1 MSHKI
6 FAKGVLAAAAG
17 CGAVL
22 IGVAAPVSAQPAPP
36 AQPGCSAGDMAKVM
50 SGVANAKGD
59 YLLANPQVNDFFTS
73 LKDLPKEQKKESMR
87 TYLDANPQVKADL
100 EGIRQP
106 AKDFK
111 NRCGGG
117 HGDHHS

>member
-6 FAKGVLAAAAG
+6 FAKGLVAAAAG

-22 IGVAAPVSAQPAPP
+22 IGVAAPAAAQPAPP
-36 AQPGCSAGDMAKVM
+36 AAPGCSAGDMAKVM

-59 YLLANPQVNDFFTS
+59 YLLANPPVNNFFSS
-73 LKDLPKEQKKESMR
+73 LKDVPREQRKQAMQS
-87 TYLDANPQVKADL
+87 YFDANPQVKADL

-111 NRCGGG
+111 NRCGLPSHG
-117 HGDHHS
+117 HHE

>member
-1 MSHKI
+1 MSDKF
-6 FAKGVLAAAAG
+6 FAKRVLAAAAG
-17 CGAVL
+17 CSAVL
-22 IGVAAPVSAQPAPP
+22 IGMAAPAAAQPAPP

-73 LKDLPKEQKKESMR
+73 LKDVPKEQRKESMR
-87 TYLDANPQVKADL
+87 SYLDANPQVKADL
-100 EGIRQP
+100 DGIRQP
-106 AKDFK
+106 AKEFK

-117 HGDHHS
+117 GHGHHE

>member
-1 MSHKI
+1 MLNKI
-6 FAKGVLAAAAG
+6 FAKGALAAAVG

-22 IGVAAPVSAQPAPP
+22 VGMAGPASAQPAPP

-59 YLLANPQVNDFFTS
+59 YLLANPSVNDFFTS
-73 LKDLPKEQKKESMR
+73 LKDVPRDQKKQSM
-87 TYLDANPQVKADL
+87 TAYFDANPQVKADL
-100 EGIRQP
+100 DAIRQP

-117 HGDHHS
+117 GAHGE

>member
-1 MSHKI
+1 MSQKI
-6 FAKGVLAAAAG
+6 FAKGLLAAAAG

-22 IGVAAPVSAQPAPP
+22 IGVAAPAGAQPAPP

-59 YLLANPQVNDFFTS
+59 YLLANPPVNDFFTS
-73 LKDLPKEQKKESMR
+73 LKDVPRGEKKQAMQS
-87 TYLDANPQVKADL
+87 YLDANPQVKADL

-106 AKDFK
+106 AMDLK
-111 NRCGGG
+111 NRCGMPG
-117 HGDHHS
+117 HGDGE